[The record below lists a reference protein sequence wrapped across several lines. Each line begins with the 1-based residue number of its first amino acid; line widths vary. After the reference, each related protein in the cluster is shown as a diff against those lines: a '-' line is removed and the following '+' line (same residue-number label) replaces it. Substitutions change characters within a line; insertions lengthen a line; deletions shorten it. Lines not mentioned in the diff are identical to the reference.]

1 MKIPKEEN
9 GACEERA
16 SKQASKQS
24 KAKQVPSASWYW
36 TKDCLAIN
44 VCNGSPVALRVEAG
58 R

>member
-1 MKIPKEEN
+1 MKILKEEN

-16 SKQASKQS
+16 SKQAKQS